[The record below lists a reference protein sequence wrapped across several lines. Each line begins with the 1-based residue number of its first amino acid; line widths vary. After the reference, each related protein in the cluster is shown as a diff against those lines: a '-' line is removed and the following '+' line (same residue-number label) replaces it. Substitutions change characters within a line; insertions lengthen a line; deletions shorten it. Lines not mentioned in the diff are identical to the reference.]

1 MKFDG
6 IYLIQILIMVSLMT
20 YMYMSVRKYGYEREK
35 QSSLV
40 VNNLMINF
48 RVDFSRELIVKDYVT
63 FEKIG
68 IWRYSSIY

>member
-20 YMYMSVRKYGYEREK
+20 YMYMSFRQYGYEREK
-35 QSSLV
+35 QSTLI
-40 VNNLMINF
+40 VNSSMINF
-48 RVDFSRELIVKDYVT
+48 RVDFSRELTLKDYVT